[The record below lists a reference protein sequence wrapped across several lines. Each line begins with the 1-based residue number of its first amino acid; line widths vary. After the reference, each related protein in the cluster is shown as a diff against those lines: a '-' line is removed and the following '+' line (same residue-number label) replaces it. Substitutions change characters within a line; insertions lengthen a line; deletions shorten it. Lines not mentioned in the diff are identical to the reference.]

1 MGELTFEK
9 HLTYT
14 FCEIILGAS
23 AGEWAAGGM
32 VSEIERGIL
41 SRIKCFTFF
50 AKVNSH
56 PIRQLRDYTSNSKF
70 EVNVFSGSWLLQNY
84 FWNTLFQMRSQTPQR
99 VTQDRPRRCSCLSVE
114 LFQEPHED
122 FLQPCHQKST
132 RLTQSNSAPYA
143 VQIWSRY
150 PPKLEGTPSNSTVRI
165 GAAYWIGETSC
176 GIANIIWGF

>member
-23 AGEWAAGGM
+23 DSGMGWAGEWAAGGM

-70 EVNVFSGSWLLQNY
+70 EVNVFSGS
-84 FWNTLFQMRSQTPQR
+84 
-99 VTQDRPRRCSCLSVE
+99 
-114 LFQEPHED
+114 
-122 FLQPCHQKST
+122 
-132 RLTQSNSAPYA
+132 
-143 VQIWSRY
+143 
-150 PPKLEGTPSNSTVRI
+150 
-165 GAAYWIGETSC
+165 
-176 GIANIIWGF
+176 